1 MKKIILRSVIAAFLL
16 LSLWAVPAKEKASAS
31 SFHTEVR
38 ESVAVVA
45 EYLEYKEYNYGGIY
59 AYGTGFFIGKEG
71 EDPEYMITNHHV
83 VEDFLENG
91 NGQYINVVVDGVETL
106 AKVKLRVY
114 FDENDYV
121 EAYVEDYNATK
132 DIALLRLESPTDKRK
147 PIALCSPTED
157 MIGSTIYCVG
167 FPGSAD
173 NFYVDTISSWGK
185 EDATVTTGTISRFLT
200 TSGTGVKSIQTDAV
214 IQHGNSGGPMVN
226 GNGSV
231 IGINTY
237 SVDSD
242 DGESHNYAVSI
253 DEAISMLNN
262 NNVPYYMEK
271 TSGSLL
277 ENKPLLIGIA
287 AGVLVIIVIII
298 LVVVMSGKKKSEA
311 PQPAAAPVQPL
322 QAADISVPPVQTRR
336 GMVRSLSPQHNGQS
350 FDVDRNGILIG
361 RDRANCRI
369 AYNEGTPGV
378 SSRHCSITFDEA
390 SGEFLLT
397 DLRSTY
403 GTFLMNGQKL
413 EPNVPYHLRAGE
425 SFYVGENSNVLK
437 VEVV

>member
-1 MKKIILRSVIAAFLL
+1 VL
-16 LSLWAVPAKEKASAS
+16 
-31 SFHTEVR
+31 
-38 ESVAVVA
+38 
-45 EYLEYKEYNYGGIY
+45 
-59 AYGTGFFIGKEG
+59 
-71 EDPEYMITNHHV
+71 
-83 VEDFLENG
+83 
-91 NGQYINVVVDGVETL
+91 DGVETV

-121 EAYVEDYNATK
+121 EAYVEDYNETK

-173 NFYVDTISSWGK
+173 NLYVDTISSWGK

-214 IQHGNSGGPMVN
+214 IQHVNSGGPMVN
-226 GNGSV
+226 ANGSV
-231 IGINTY
+231 IGIDTY
-237 SVDSD
+237 LVDT
-242 DGESHNYAVSI
+242 DGESHYYAVSI
-253 DEAISMLNN
+253 DEVISMLNN

-271 TSGSLL
+271 SSGISALL
-277 ENKPLLIGIA
+277 ENKALLGGIA
-287 AGVLVIIVIII
+287 AGVLIIIIIII
-298 LVVVMSGKKKSEA
+298 LVVVMSNKKKSGA
-311 PQPAAAPVQPL
+311 PKPAAAPAQPL
-322 QAADISVPPVQTRR
+322 QAQDISVPPVQTRR
-336 GMVRSLSPQHNGQS
+336 GMIRSLSAQHNGQS
-350 FDVDRNGILIG
+350 YDVDRNGILIG

-369 AYNEGTPGV
+369 VYSEGTPGV
-378 SSRHCSITFDEA
+378 SSRHCSITFDET

-425 SFYVGENSNVLK
+425 SFYVGESSNALK

>member
-1 MKKIILRSVIAAFLL
+1 
-16 LSLWAVPAKEKASAS
+16 
-31 SFHTEVR
+31 
-38 ESVAVVA
+38 
-45 EYLEYKEYNYGGIY
+45 
-59 AYGTGFFIGKEG
+59 
-71 EDPEYMITNHHV
+71 
-83 VEDFLENG
+83 
-91 NGQYINVVVDGVETL
+91 
-106 AKVKLRVY
+106 
-114 FDENDYV
+114 
-121 EAYVEDYNATK
+121 
-132 DIALLRLESPTDKRK
+132 
-147 PIALCSPTED
+147 
-157 MIGSTIYCVG
+157 
-167 FPGSAD
+167 
-173 NFYVDTISSWGK
+173 VDTISSWGK

-231 IGINTY
+231 IGIDTY
-237 SVDSD
+237 TVDS
-242 DGESHNYAVSI
+242 DGESHYYAVSI
-253 DEAISMLNN
+253 DEALTMLNN

-287 AGVLVIIVIII
+287 AGVLIIIVIII

-322 QAADISVPPVQTRR
+322 QAADISVPPVQTKR
-336 GMVRSLSPQHNGQS
+336 GMIRSLSPQHNGQS
-350 FDVDRNGILIG
+350 YDVDRNGILIG

-378 SSRHCSITFDEA
+378 SSRHCSIMFDET